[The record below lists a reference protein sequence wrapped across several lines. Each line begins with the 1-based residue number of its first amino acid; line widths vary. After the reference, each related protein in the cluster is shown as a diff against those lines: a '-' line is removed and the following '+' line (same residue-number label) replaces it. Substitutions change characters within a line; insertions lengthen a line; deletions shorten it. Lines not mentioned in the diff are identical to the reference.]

1 MYYSASRGKTETR
14 VLFFSNFYH
23 HLQVRREKNNLFDS
37 NKGQIPLL
45 YLVADR
51 FEADRRPAASWNL
64 AYHLAR

>member
-23 HLQVRREKNNLFDS
+23 HLQARREKNLFDS
-37 NKGQIPLL
+37 NKGQIPLR
-45 YLVADR
+45 YLIADR
-51 FEADRRPAASWNL
+51 FEAGHRPAASWNL